1 MKKAVKGAGE
11 FAGKKSQT
19 QLSRQSTDKEAYK
32 GWPHLMV
39 SGFGCKEK
47 RALNNLAL
55 IYDFLKALPEKI
67 GMHAIGSPIVYRV
80 TKKEHPDIGVTG
92 IQIIA
97 TSHIAIHT
105 FPNGQQDGK
114 RKPRGINRKT
124 FTPFFTFD
132 IYSCKDF
139 DPDEV
144 VKELEKTFKPKF
156 IEKALVY
163 RLREDEEMIEVEDY

>member
-1 MKKAVKGAGE
+1 MNWTNPGAGE
-11 FAGKKSQT
+11 TAGEKSQA
-19 QLSRQSTDKEAYK
+19 QLNENSSDKDYK

-39 SGFGCKEK
+39 SGFGCKDK

-67 GMHAIGSPIVYRV
+67 GMHALGGPIVYRV
-80 TKKEHPDIGVTG
+80 TKKDHPDIGVTG

-105 FPNGQQDGK
+105 FPLGQHDGK
-114 RKPRGINRKT
+114 RKPRGVDRKT
-124 FTPFFTFD
+124 FGAFFTFD
-132 IYSCKDF
+132 IYSCKGF

-144 VKELEKTFKPKF
+144 VIELKKTFKPKF
-156 IEKALVY
+156 IETALVY
-163 RLREDEEMIEVEDY
+163 RLREDEEQIEVEDY